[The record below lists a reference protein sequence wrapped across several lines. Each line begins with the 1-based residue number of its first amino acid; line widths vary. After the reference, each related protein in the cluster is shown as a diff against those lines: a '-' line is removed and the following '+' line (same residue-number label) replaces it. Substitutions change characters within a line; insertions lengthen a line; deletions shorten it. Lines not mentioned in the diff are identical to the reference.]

1 MNQARPTEEDR
12 DALDLLLKIDGMSEK
27 DALFCESLYEHETRT
42 WSIKQCAWFDG
53 LCERYL

>member
-1 MNQARPTEEDR
+1 MRPTEEDR
-12 DALDLLLKIDGMSEK
+12 DALDLLLKVDGMGEK
-27 DALFCESLYEHETRT
+27 DALFCESLYERDART